1 MFDYVSTDLAQVLY
15 VDLDNLDYPMFDVD
29 LTVDLGFEID
39 YRVVIDYSIKAWHFV
54 RDIDWYAVWLRILDY
69 ERWDLFYYPKIAM
82 RWLGD
87 RILEYYL
94 IIQRWVQYYVK
105 VILTY
110 LYTQVITFL
119 GYIFDKLQLTFR
131 FVS

>member
-94 IIQRWVQYYVK
+94 IIQRGVQYYVK

>member
-1 MFDYVSTDLAQVLY
+1 
-15 VDLDNLDYPMFDVD
+15 
-29 LTVDLGFEID
+29 
-39 YRVVIDYSIKAWHFV
+39 
-54 RDIDWYAVWLRILDY
+54 
-69 ERWDLFYYPKIAM
+69 M

-119 GYIFDKLQLTFR
+119 GYIFDKVQLTFR

>member
-119 GYIFDKLQLTFR
+119 GYIFDKVQLTFR

>member
-15 VDLDNLDYPMFDVD
+15 VDLDSLDYPMFDVD

-119 GYIFDKLQLTFR
+119 GYIFNKVQLTFR